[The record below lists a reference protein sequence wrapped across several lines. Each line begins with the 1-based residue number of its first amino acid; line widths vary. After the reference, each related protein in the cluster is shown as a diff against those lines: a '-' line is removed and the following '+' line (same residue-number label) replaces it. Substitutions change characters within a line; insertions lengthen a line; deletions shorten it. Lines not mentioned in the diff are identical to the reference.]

1 MNTNR
6 FTRALCT
13 VLGVAGL
20 LAVTA
25 FSSGCNENKQP
36 SNASADEP
44 AATYTASTDDEANPV
59 DFLESIGIDAVSL
72 GIEPN
77 VYNDTANKVGFQL
90 DAPDEG
96 DTIATIHTSM
106 GDITIRFFPTQA
118 PKAVTNFINLAKD
131 GKYNNTLFSKVTKD
145 FMINGGYC
153 GTSSYGSQFE
163 DEFCNKLFNI
173 RGAVAMSNTGCDT
186 NESAFFINQTSAE
199 AFKSQGG
206 WTHLE
211 EQWSTLKK
219 QFNNY
224 KDSNLLTAFID
235 KNGTNCYNTDIVPNE
250 VKQLYNQHG
259 GNPYL
264 DGAYNAVDRGYTVF
278 AQVIDGMD
286 VVDKIAQVK
295 TNEEGIPNESV
306 IIESVEITAY
316 SGNTAAS
323 TAK

>member
-6 FTRALCT
+6 FTKALCT
-13 VLGVAGL
+13 VLGVAVL
-20 LAVTA
+20 VASTA
-25 FSSGCNENKQP
+25 CFCGCTKSKQQP
-36 SNASADEP
+36 NASADEP
-44 AATYTASTDDEANPV
+44 AATYAASTDEANPV
-59 DFLESIGIDAVSL
+59 SFLETIGIDPVSL

-77 VYNDTANKVGFQL
+77 VYNDTSNKVGFQL
-90 DAPDEG
+90 NAPGEG
-96 DTIATIHTSM
+96 DTIAILHTSM
-106 GDITIRFFPTQA
+106 GDIKIRFFPTQA

-199 AFKSQGG
+199 AFTSQGG

-211 EQWSTLKK
+211 EQWNTLKT
-219 QFNNY
+219 QFENY

-250 VKQLYNQHG
+250 VKQLYNQNG

-264 DGAYNAVDRGYTVF
+264 DGSYNAVDRGYTVF

-295 TNEEGIPNESV
+295 ANDEGIPDENIV
-306 IIESVEITAY
+306 IESVEITAY

-323 TAK
+323 TAG